1 MPLSIHC
8 RTNAFAVFQSLAR
21 AFLLAF
27 LLCSQSF
34 AGIFFSHP
42 RDGQFKFVSP
52 SEDYWYYVNPDQFAF
67 QTPDKWQHFM
77 GNFLLAKP
85 AEKMIGRWPTVALF
99 SSVNILKEIED
110 GYREGASV
118 RDLGVG
124 FAGMLSSLS
133 NYKVVCTFDHE
144 KIIFTYF
151 ISFDSFGLT
160 N

>member
-1 MPLSIHC
+1 MPLSIHYK
-8 RTNAFAVFQSLAR
+8 TNAYGIFRSLA
-21 AFLLAF
+21 AGFVLALLLF
-27 LLCSQSF
+27 SSSF
-34 AGIFFSHP
+34 AGILFSHP

-52 SEDYWYYVNPDQFAF
+52 SEDYWYYVNSDQFAF

-85 AEKMIGRWPTVALF
+85 TEKMIGRWPTVALF

-124 FAGMLSSLS
+124 IAGMISSLS
-133 NYKVVCTFDHE
+133 SYKVICTFDHE
-144 KIIFTYF
+144 KIVFTYF
-151 ISFDSFGLT
+151 ISFDSFGLA